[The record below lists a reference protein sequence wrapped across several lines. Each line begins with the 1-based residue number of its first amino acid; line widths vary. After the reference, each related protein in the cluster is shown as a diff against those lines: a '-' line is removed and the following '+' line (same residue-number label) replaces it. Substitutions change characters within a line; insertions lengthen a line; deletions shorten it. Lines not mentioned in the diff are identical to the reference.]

1 MLSER
6 GRVVR
11 RSRRAHNPEIGGSNP
26 SPAIGSDM
34 NINADLHIHSHFSAA
49 TSPRMDL
56 PTLAVEARRKGIQL
70 LGTGDCL
77 HPKWLQEVR
86 ELEEQD
92 GLFLFTSADA
102 ADETGGA
109 VTTAFV
115 LTAEVEDLRRV
126 HHLLIVPAISKAEE
140 LYESF
145 RPYSPDID
153 SDGRPSLRLS
163 GAEIA
168 EQARDAGALIGPCH
182 AFTPWTALYA
192 YHDSLTDCYGDMAGY
207 LSFVE
212 LGLSADSSYADRI
225 AELRDLT
232 FLTNSDA
239 HSPYP
244 IRLAREFNRFQME
257 GMSFTELQAAIQRER
272 GRKSVLNVGFPPQE
286 GKYNESACIRCYTHY
301 SLTEAIAGRWRCDCG
316 GLIKKGVRD
325 RVNELADCDGA
336 HPEHRPPY
344 LHLIPLAEVIGLA
357 VQKSPSSKTVQQ
369 VWEALLAEF
378 STEVTVLIDTPLD
391 SLEGTHFEFNA
402 TALER
407 VVEAIRAFRDGKIWI
422 LPGGGGKYGA
432 IQLMTDTGE
441 ETREQGEDGPA
452 LEQERENGRK
462 KQLSLFDF

>member
-1 MLSER
+1 MSRPYKVNDKSESHLS
-6 GRVVR
+6 
-11 RSRRAHNPEIGGSNP
+11 
-26 SPAIGSDM
+26 
-34 NINADLHIHSHFSAA
+34 INADLHIHSRFSAA

-92 GLFLFTSADA
+92 GIFFFTSSDA

-109 VTTAFV
+109 VTTTFV
-115 LTAEVEDLRRV
+115 LTVEVEDMKRV

-145 RPYSPDID
+145 RPYSQDID

-168 EQARDAGALIGPCH
+168 EHARDAEALIGPCH

-225 AELRDLT
+225 EELRDLT

-244 IRLAREFNRFQME
+244 IRLAREFNRFHVD
-257 GMSFTELQAAIQRER
+257 GLSFDELKAAIKRER

-301 SLTEAIAGRWRCDCG
+301 SLTEAIARRWRCDCG

-325 RVNELADCDGA
+325 RVDELADCDGT

-357 VQKSPSSKTVQQ
+357 VHKSPSSKTVQQ
-369 VWEALLAEF
+369 IWESLLAEF
-378 STEVTVLIDTPLD
+378 GTEVTVLIDTPID
-391 SLEGTHFEFNA
+391 SFEGTHFELNA
-402 TALER
+402 TALKR
-407 VVEAIRAFRDGKIWI
+407 VVDAIQAFRDGKIRI

-432 IQLMTDTGE
+432 IQLTTDNGVD
-441 ETREQGEDGPA
+441 TREQGEEPDV
-452 LEQERENGRK
+452 EQERENGRK
-462 KQLSLFDF
+462 KQLSLLDF